1 MEKMKEFRICI
12 HLLFIDFKT
21 AYDSIDTEQMYV
33 AMNGLNNPQKLIRLV
48 KMIMSNMQSQT
59 KIQSMLSALLIIH
72 KGVRQGDTLAQ
83 LLFNITLEYAIRK
96 SGIQTRCT
104 ILYEYKSVQL
114 MVCANDSYH

>member
-1 MEKMKEFRICI
+1 MKEFRICI

-48 KMIMSNMQSQT
+48 KMIMSSMQSQT

-104 ILYEYKSVQL
+104 ILYKSVQL